1 MQFSTDNSGFPL
13 VSIIIPAYNRETLIS
28 ETLNS
33 LAEQTYAN
41 WECIVVDDGS
51 SDNTEAIV
59 KSLCKKDSRFK
70 LFKNNRTKG
79 APGARNTGLGICSGE
94 YVIFLDSD
102 DLLENFCL
110 ENRVKYFQKYSHRDF
125 LVFPMVFFWDY
136 KDNIKGPWNIDKKDS
151 DLIRFLRI
159 DAIWSITGPI
169 YKKQILFEMGG
180 FNETLTFWQ
189 DYDLHLRLILSGK
202 KYKKFLN
209 GKPDSYY
216 RQHSIDS
223 IGSSTPFVSSLE
235 TLKKRIDFFENIVQ
249 YIQDNHICLNKME
262 RRALWSTVGFFN
274 SCYLFVHHNHRLFKK
289 AYSTQYR
296 KCRKEMYYA
305 KINYM
310 HDFLLYI
317 RRRGAIHRI
326 YVVYKWL
333 FQKYLLDYNIFTE
346 NTLLKTFE
354 ELNIR
359 KMDI

>member
-1 MQFSTDNSGFPL
+1 MHYNPL
-13 VSIIIPAYNRETLIS
+13 VSIIIPAYNRETLIG
-28 ETLNS
+28 ETLHS
-33 LAEQTYAN
+33 VVEQTYVN
-41 WECIVVDDGS
+41 WECIIVDDGS
-51 SDNTEAIV
+51 FDNTETV
-59 KSLCKKDSRFK
+59 VNSFCKKDSRFK
-70 LFKNNRTKG
+70 LFKNNRKKG
-79 APGARNTGLGICSGE
+79 APGARNTGLDICSGE

-110 ENRVKYFQKYSHRDF
+110 ETRINYFKQYPAENF
-125 LVFPMVFFWDY
+125 LVFPMLFFENN
-136 KDNIKGPWNIDKKDS
+136 KTNLKGLWNIDSTES

-159 DAIWSITGPI
+159 DALWQTTGAI
-169 YKKQILFEMGG
+169 YKKQTLFEVDG

-216 RQHSIDS
+216 RQHSIGS
-223 IGSSTPFVSSLE
+223 IGSSIPFVSSLE

-249 YIQDNHICLNKME
+249 YIQSNHICLNKRE
-262 RRALWSTVGFFN
+262 GRALWSTIGFLN
-274 SCYLFVHHNHRLFKK
+274 SCYLFVHHDHRLFKK

-296 KCRKEMYYA
+296 KFRKEMYYA

-326 YVVYKWL
+326 YVIYKWI